1 MPVSNASSDITVR
14 IQSLLD
20 QREEHTKAIAAIEE
34 TLAKVGAALGTP
46 AKPPKP
52 AAPIPKA
59 VAPAKPAAPKPA
71 PPKPA
76 APAKGTRT
84 RRQFAISGEQSI
96 LQFVKSK
103 SSPKGSEI
111 ETHWKS
117 EGRKGRAINL
127 ISKLAKEKKLK
138 RIPLKGER
146 GSRYSVA

>member
-1 MPVSNASSDITVR
+1 MPSNASSDITVR

-20 QREEHTKAIAAIEE
+20 QHAQHVKAIASIEE
-34 TLAKVGAALGTP
+34 TLAKVGAALGTAAAP
-46 AKPPKP
+46 SKP
-52 AAPIPKA
+52 AAPKA
-59 VAPAKPAAPKPA
+59 VAPAKPAAVKAA

-76 APAKGTRT
+76 APAAKGKRT

-96 LQFVKSK
+96 LNFVKSK

-111 ETHWKS
+111 ESHWKS

-127 ISKLAKEKKLK
+127 ISKLSKEKKLK